1 VADEDSA
8 HGSAK
13 VYVDGAPKATVNT
26 RSSSARNRVIAYK
39 FEWASSGAH
48 TLKVVNV
55 ATSGHPRITVDGFL
69 TRS

>member
-1 VADEDSA
+1 
-8 HGSAK
+8 
-13 VYVDGAPKATVNT
+13 
-26 RSSSARNRVIAYK
+26 VIAYK